1 MGAGQRRYFK
11 GFAMRVDLSKSELD
25 LIVIALKGF
34 IDDNELYAE
43 NIAKEMSD
51 KDLENLSNLNMLTE
65 HLIARLDASLLS
77 EKSIPMK
84 SKK

>member
-1 MGAGQRRYFK
+1 ML
-11 GFAMRVDLSKSELD
+11 VDLNKSELD

-51 KDLENLSNLNMLTE
+51 KDLENLSNLNMFTE
-65 HLIARLDASLLS
+65 HLIARL
-77 EKSIPMK
+77 
-84 SKK
+84 